1 MTYLDEILSRHR
13 QGRGKDLTRKQLVQK
28 LFGRGLRMG
37 ISERH
42 TTERNEK
49 ASKKV
54 EGTLHDYGGAPGGT
68 LL

>member
-1 MTYLDEILSRHR
+1 
-13 QGRGKDLTRKQLVQK
+13 
-28 LFGRGLRMG
+28 MG
-37 ISERH
+37 ISEFH

-49 ASKKV
+49 ALKNV

>member
-1 MTYLDEILSRHR
+1 MSILE
-13 QGRGKDLTRKQLVQK
+13 
-28 LFGRGLRMG
+28 F
-37 ISERH
+37 H

-49 ASKKV
+49 AFKKV

>member
-1 MTYLDEILSRHR
+1 
-13 QGRGKDLTRKQLVQK
+13 
-28 LFGRGLRMG
+28 MG
-37 ISERH
+37 ILERH

-49 ASKKV
+49 APKKV